1 MALEDEETSDDEEID
16 EDTELKL
23 KMRAAGL
30 LKQ

>member
-1 MALEDEETSDDEEID
+1 MALEDEDTSDDEEID